1 MLQSIGYSLLAV
13 KVTVGLLSLLLLFLT
28 TTTYGMNNKPSLNIL
43 NHARTVNLHFNQ
55 RMLYAHATAPSKEI
69 TNAILDQIMSPSSI
83 NNQPTAPVTS
93 CSRGMKEDR
102 RILQAL
108 LYISQ
113 GDSDNQCHNS
123 YNPHHFLLHVMFG
136 SSLSVVSM
144 LFMTSFLVHALPL
157 HVNSNLTYCIPS
169 YQLISPLIN
178 TFFSLKVIW
187 MLLMTSSK
195 VSVNKMLCIFMHCCI
210 DWKDNM

>member
-28 TTTYGMNNKPSLNIL
+28 TTTYGMNNHPSLDIL

-55 RMLYAHATAPSKEI
+55 RMLYAHAIAPSKEI
-69 TNAILDQIMSPSSI
+69 TNAILNQIMSPSSI
-83 NNQPTAPVTS
+83 NNQPTAPVAS

-144 LFMTSFLVHALPL
+144 LFMTSFLSPYMSILTLLTVSLPI
-157 HVNSNLTYCIPS
+157 NSYHPLSTPS
-169 YQLISPLIN
+169 
-178 TFFSLKVIW
+178 SLSR
-187 MLLMTSSK
+187 L
-195 VSVNKMLCIFMHCCI
+195 FGCCS
-210 DWKDNM
+210 